1 MHVTGA
7 LAVLLLLLEEGCL
20 NAEPV
25 VGRPENMARSN
36 WCNEHRTLHR
46 RIDAVEEKVEKT
58 IEHLYSE
65 VKTLMDTM
73 ANPAWQ
79 PPVGT
84 SNPVINIF
92 EEDSR

>member
-1 MHVTGA
+1 MHVTCA

-20 NAEPV
+20 IDAEPV
-25 VGRPENMARSN
+25 VSRPENMARSN
-36 WCNEHRTLHR
+36 WCSEHRTLHR
-46 RIDAVEEKVEKT
+46 RIDAVEEVEKT

-73 ANPAWQ
+73 ANPAWY
-79 PPVGT
+79 PPADT
-84 SNPVINIF
+84 SNPAIDIF